1 MRCARPR
8 CCWGVRVRYQ
18 SDASYW
24 PYLMH
29 LPMIIA
35 VQGVA
40 QDWPLPSFVKLVLLI
55 AATFGVL
62 LL

>member
-1 MRCARPR
+1 
-8 CCWGVRVRYQ
+8 
-18 SDASYW
+18 
-24 PYLMH
+24 MH

-35 VQGVA
+35 VQGAA

>member
-1 MRCARPR
+1 MR
-8 CCWGVRVRYQ
+8 YL

-29 LPMIIA
+29 LPLIIG
-35 VQGVA
+35 VQGAA
-40 QDWPLPSFVKLVLLI
+40 QDRPLSSCVKLVLLI